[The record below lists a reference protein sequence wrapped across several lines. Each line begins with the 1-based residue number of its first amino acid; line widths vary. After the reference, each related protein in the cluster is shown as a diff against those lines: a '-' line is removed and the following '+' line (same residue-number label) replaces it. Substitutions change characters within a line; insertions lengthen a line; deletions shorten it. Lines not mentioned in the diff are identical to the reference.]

1 MRKKLDKDGDRLQLE
16 IEQYTAFSR
25 SIIQLAKI
33 VSDGM
38 TIVNKAPTT
47 VPEL

>member
-1 MRKKLDKDGDRLQLE
+1 MREKLDKDSDRLQLE
-16 IEQYTAFSR
+16 IEQYTAFGQ